1 MQFIYVLEIMK
12 LRRETKHLRN
22 VLLTFARYA
31 SCNTCPFYKICT
43 VDETSLDRLKDCY
56 TFLMEGLGRGDN
68 LSFSYKQKALSPYI
82 IL

>member
-1 MQFIYVLEIMK
+1 MQLIYVLEIMK
-12 LRRETKHLRN
+12 LRRENKHLRD

-31 SCNTCPFYKICT
+31 SCHTCPFYKICT
-43 VDETSLDRLKDCY
+43 VDATSSDNINECY

-68 LSFSYKQKALSPYI
+68 LSFLYKQKTLSPYI